1 MKVFIIAVLILIGL
15 MDYALAVMC
24 THTEDREA
32 TEGKD
37 CLKKGDINAT
47 LN

>member
-1 MKVFIIAVLILIGL
+1 MKIFIIAVLILIGL

-32 TEGKD
+32 YLIQQRRKEKE
-37 CLKKGDINAT
+37 
-47 LN
+47 

>member
-1 MKVFIIAVLILIGL
+1 MKIIIIVVLVLIGL

-32 TEGKD
+32 YLVQKRRKEKE
-37 CLKKGDINAT
+37 
-47 LN
+47 